1 MEVGSHKE
9 SIWSSWKQNKPPPKK
24 NPEKLS
30 GATEGEK
37 WPGRLGNSVIYGSVT
52 VTDAGLLMFAV
63 SRLKLQTAN
72 MFILH

>member
-1 MEVGSHKE
+1 MKT
-9 SIWSSWKQNKPPPKK
+9 KQKTPK

-30 GATEGEK
+30 GATEREK

-52 VTDAGLLMFAV
+52 VIDAGLLMFAV